1 MRFAKALMVAA
12 LAVSIGAYVAD
23 CSSLTPMQAMQCCKT
38 MPCSPHHQGQN
49 CCQVMPLTHA
59 PFVQTTA
66 PPHIVLAAAVLGA
79 ISVGIISS
87 PMAATRTI
95 EAFGHAPP
103 LLPNFA
109 APTPLRI

>member
-1 MRFAKALMVAA
+1 MRFAKALIVAILA
-12 LAVSIGAYVAD
+12 LSIGAYVAD

-49 CCQVMPLTHA
+49 CCQVMPLAHA
-59 PFVQTTA
+59 PFVQATA
-66 PPHIVLAAAVLGA
+66 PPHILLSAAALGA
-79 ISVGIISS
+79 IPAETIPW

-103 LLPNFA
+103 LLPSFA
-109 APTPLRI
+109 IFTRLRI

>member
-1 MRFAKALMVAA
+1 MKALVVAI
-12 LAVSIGAYVAD
+12 LVLSIGAYVAD

-49 CCQVMPLTHA
+49 CCQVMPLAHA
-59 PFVQTTA
+59 PFVQATA
-66 PPHIVLAAAVLGA
+66 PPHILLSAAALGA
-79 ISVGIISS
+79 IPAAIIAS
-87 PMAATRTI
+87 PMAATRMI

-103 LLPNFA
+103 ILPTST